1 MLFPHLLV
9 LLIVLMELLLHFSK
23 LPIEIRDL
31 PLLLAHR
38 GLCTHQLLLRLQLFV
53 LLLLSQVALLHQ
65 LILEFIYLFIRLFDL
80 YRLIIDLI
88 QQLALI

>member
-1 MLFPHLLV
+1 MLFPHLLAF
-9 LLIVLMELLLHFSK
+9 LHVLMELLPHFSK

-38 GLCTHQLLLRLQLFV
+38 GLCAHQLLLRLQLFAS
-53 LLLLSQVALLHQ
+53 LLLSQVALLHQ
-65 LILEFIYLFIRLFDL
+65 LILKFIYLFIRLLNL
-80 YRLIIDLI
+80 YRLIIDLV